1 VIDRRPRNGFEPQD
15 VRRVHSRFEQVL
27 DRAIRRE
34 GSTLKQIKEQAR
46 KSVTIK
52 WNTWKRVA

>member
-1 VIDRRPRNGFEPQD
+1 MIDRRPRNGFEPQD
-15 VRRVHSRFEQVL
+15 VRQVHFRFEQVL
-27 DRAIRRE
+27 ARAIRRE

-52 WNTWKRVA
+52 WNTWPRVA